1 MSAESASQSSER
13 RSSRVCALVQ
23 VETCERHDIQ
33 GDKVSIGRNEDNQ
46 LCLKNDVF
54 VSGHHAEIHF
64 DDDGCWLKDLDSR
77 NGTTKNGDPVT
88 APVKILPGDFITI
101 GRTRFKVE

>member
-13 RSSRVCALVQ
+13 SSTRVSALMQ
-23 VETCERHDIQ
+23 VETCERHVIE

-54 VSGHHAEIHF
+54 VSGRHAEINF
-64 DDDGCWLKDLDSR
+64 DDNGCWLKDLDSR

-88 APVKILPGDFITI
+88 GPVKIIPGDFITI